1 MKEVNGRA
9 FAERFALNPGS
20 YAWLLGAGASATS
33 GIPTG
38 FQMIQD
44 FRARLFASESGISLR
59 EIDVADPV
67 WQARIDRHHELQGK
81 LPPRGDPSEYA
92 RAFEALHTSSEDRRL
107 YIRNH
112 VSKGQPS
119 LGHKVLGSLLASRRT
134 PCIFTTNF
142 DTLIEDAATV
152 AVQLLP
158 PGDRSKVTLAAIDNA
173 GRAETCLRDNDW
185 PLVVKL
191 HGDYQSVELKNTDE
205 ELKSQDGQLRLV
217 LSHAMQRFG
226 LVVAGYSGRD
236 DSVMCALADVLRES
250 VCYPKGIYWLCPDP
264 TNVMPGVREFLHQAE
279 LAHVEVHLISGTT
292 FDELLGDTADV
303 AELPPVLV
311 THIFGDRKAD
321 EPAQVPLQRAAVLP
335 APVLRLTALPVVVMP
350 TVARRINLTV
360 SPGIAD
366 VRRQIRDSN
375 VWAVVAQAGS
385 PRSMAVFGND
395 AELLR
400 ALAPFQPTLAGEMS
414 LEPAK
419 ESWAKGILYDSLV
432 RALCRSLPLYAR
444 LNSRGNTIA
453 VSRSR
458 ADLPPEE
465 LAERRSLLARLQN
478 AYASPLNGK
487 VPGTTGAYSEGLA
500 VRLELAD
507 DRWWLVFEPTTFI
520 DIQAAQDDDDR
531 ARAQAEWD
539 TADEWR
545 RERWAQKYN
554 RAWSNILDAWVELLT
569 RARGSRHSTYSLAT
583 ADGIDA
589 TFELGIKSVR
599 TRPAH
604 DHDYFH
610 HQQGTR

>member
-1 MKEVNGRA
+1 MKAVNGRA

-20 YAWLLGAGASATS
+20 YSWLLGAGASANS

-67 WQARIDRHHELQGK
+67 WQARIDRHHELRGK
-81 LPPRGDPSEYA
+81 LPARGDPTEYA
-92 RAFEALHTSSEDRRL
+92 RAFEALHPSPEDRRL
-107 YIRNH
+107 YIRNR

-134 PCIFTTNF
+134 PCVFTTNF

-152 AVQLLP
+152 AVQFVP
-158 PGDRSKVTLAAIDNA
+158 AGDRTKVTLAAIDNA
-173 GRAETCLRDNDW
+173 DRAEICLRDSEW

-191 HGDYQSVELKNTDE
+191 HGDYQSIELKNTDE
-205 ELKSQDGQLRLV
+205 ELKCQDGKLRLV
-217 LSHAMQRFG
+217 LSHAMHRFG

-236 DSVMCALADVLRES
+236 DSVMRALADVLRGP
-250 VCYPKGIYWLCPDP
+250 VCYPKGIYWLCADP
-264 TNVMPGVREFLHQAE
+264 TSVMPAVNAFLQQAE
-279 LAHVEVHLISGTT
+279 LAHVEVHFITGTT
-292 FDELLGDTADV
+292 FDELLGDIADV
-303 AELPPVLV
+303 AELPPTLV

-321 EPAQVPLQRAAVLP
+321 ETAQVPLQRAAVLP

-350 TVARRINLTV
+350 TVARRINLTA

-366 VRRQIRDSN
+366 VRQQIRDSN
-375 VWAVVAQAGS
+375 VWAVVAQAGA

-400 ALAPFQPTLAGEMS
+400 AMAPFQPTLAGEVS

-419 ESWAKGILYDSLV
+419 ESWAKGILYDGLV
-432 RALCRSLPLYAR
+432 RALCRNLPLYAR
-444 LNSRGNTIA
+444 LNLRGNTIA
-453 VSRSR
+453 VTRPR
-458 ADLPPEE
+458 ADLPPEA
-465 LAERRSLLARLQN
+465 LAERRSLLAKLQN

-487 VPGTTGAYSEGLA
+487 VPGTTGTYSEGLA

-507 DRWWLVFEPTTFI
+507 DRWWMAFEPMTFI
-520 DIQAAQDDDDR
+520 DIPAAQDDDDK
-531 ARAQAEWD
+531 ARVQAEWD

-569 RARGSRHSTYSLAT
+569 RARGNRHSAYSLAV

-589 TFELGIKSVR
+589 TFELGIKSGR

-610 HQQGTR
+610 HQGAR